1 MQLESLELKA
11 LLNLLERFEHQSSE
25 VIDRQPTPAG
35 FFTIIRL
42 GESVPRL
49 SQKSERIWKFKH
61 PKLCGGGFFVCWQ
74 VSDVELCLEAVS
86 NSGRWPSDMLT
97 AV

>member
-1 MQLESLELKA
+1 MQLESLEVMA
-11 LLNLLERFEHQSSE
+11 LQEMLESFEHESSK

-42 GESVPRL
+42 GESVPL
-49 SQKSERIWKFKH
+49 LNQESERTWKFKH
-61 PKLCGGGFFVCWQ
+61 PKLCNGGFFVCWP

-86 NSGRWPSDMLT
+86 NSGRWPSGMLAT
-97 AV
+97 L